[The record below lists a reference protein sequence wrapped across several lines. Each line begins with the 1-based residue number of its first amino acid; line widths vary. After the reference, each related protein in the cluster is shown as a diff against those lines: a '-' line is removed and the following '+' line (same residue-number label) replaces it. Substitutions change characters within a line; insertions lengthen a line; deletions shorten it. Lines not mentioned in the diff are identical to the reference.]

1 MRGKPKSSI
10 GVKWLPYQVEPLH
23 DGRTKEDYFYWETG
37 MTEKGIDIPIL
48 VGIPFDG
55 QSSYLRGAG
64 DAPPKIRKA
73 LRCDASN
80 RWTESGADLGAAG
93 SFDDAGDLAFSET
106 DAFEAI
112 ESGIGNLLDE
122 GRKPVSLGGDHSIT
136 YPILKA
142 FARRYREL
150 TIFHFDAHP
159 DLHDEFEGNRLSH
172 ACPFARIMESGLAR
186 RLVQVGIRT
195 ATQHQREQAK
205 RFGVEVIEMPGLPA
219 YGKLKAAGPI
229 YISFDIDVLDP
240 AFASGVSHREP
251 GGMSVR
257 EAISHLH
264 AIEGDIVGADVVE
277 YNYGK
282 DDYVVVGTAA
292 IGCPSNPA

>member
-1 MRGKPKSSI
+1 
-10 GVKWLPYQVEPLH
+10 
-23 DGRTKEDYFYWETG
+23 
-37 MTEKGIDIPIL
+37 MTEKRIDIPSL

-64 DAPPKIRKA
+64 DAPPKIREA

-80 RWTESGADLGAAG
+80 RWTESGVNLGAAG

-112 ESGIGNLLDE
+112 ESDIGNLLDE

-159 DLHDEFEGNRLSH
+159 DLYDEFEGNRLSH

-277 YNYGK
+277 YNPVCDSDGVTAIVAAKIVKEILGK
-282 DDYVVVGTAA
+282 M
-292 IGCPSNPA
+292 IM